1 MLAKLTA
8 AIKNKHFLSLA
19 GNVMMSAVGV
29 ITIGILARVLPIRD
43 LGIWVFFQ
51 TSFVTVDTFRT
62 GFLVVAFIKFYSGTD
77 KERADEVTGSMWFL
91 AILISLTLALINIPV
106 YFLLPHISDVS
117 IAFFVKWYGGVFL
130 ITIPTFVAACLQQ
143 GNQRFDRILYIR
155 IATQGTILLSIIT
168 LALTHH
174 ISLQTLLYTYYAA
187 NTFASIYVLLMGWT
201 DFHTLA
207 RRSKKAMKEIY
218 DFGKFS
224 VTSTLSSNLFRTSDV
239 YIINFA
245 LGAAGPAAVA
255 IYNLGGS
262 LTQIIEIPLRS
273 FVATAMPTL
282 SQAFNR
288 DNRPEFVLTLK
299 RYVGMLTLMLIP
311 VSIIAVFLADFAISL
326 IGGGKY
332 VHTEA
337 ANVFRLFMTF
347 SLLNP
352 AERFFGVSIDAINKP
367 RVNLYR
373 ILAML
378 AANVITDL
386 IGIHI
391 THNLYGVTVATI
403 FPALVGLIYGY
414 KVVKGYYPFSFFSIY
429 QQGIKE
435 IKSFVNNYLSKSKR
449 ADEVHA

>member
-1 MLAKLTA
+1 MFSKLIA

-19 GNVMMSAVGV
+19 GNGIMSLVGMV
-29 ITIGILARVLPIRD
+29 TIGLLARVLPIRD
-43 LGIWVFFQ
+43 LGVWVFFQ
-51 TSFVTVDTFRT
+51 TSFVTVDTFRS
-62 GFLVVAFIKFYSGTD
+62 GFLVVAFIKFYSGSST
-77 KERADEVTGSMWFL
+77 ERAAEVTGSMWFL
-91 AILISLTLALINIPV
+91 AILISVALAIINIPV
-106 YFLLPHISDVS
+106 YFLIPHISDIS
-117 IAFFVKWYGGVFL
+117 IAFFLKWYGGVFI

-155 IATQGTILLSIIT
+155 IATQGTILVFII
-168 LALTHH
+168 ALIFMHR
-174 ISLQTLLYTYYAA
+174 ISLQTLLYIYYVA
-187 NTFASIYVLLMGWT
+187 NAIASVYVLIMGWT
-201 DFHTLA
+201 DFATISK
-207 RRSKKAMKEIY
+207 RTKKAMKEIY

-273 FVATAMPTL
+273 FVATGLPAL
-282 SQAFNR
+282 SQAFNQ
-288 DNRPEFVLTLK
+288 DNRAEFVLTLK
-299 RYVGMLTLMLIP
+299 KYVGMLTLLLIP
-311 VSIIAVFLADFAISL
+311 VSIVAVFLADFAISL

-347 SLLNP
+347 SLINP
-352 AERFFGVSIDAINKP
+352 TERFFGVSIDAINKP

-378 AANVITDL
+378 AANIITDL
-386 IGIHI
+386 IGIKI
-391 THNLYGVTVATI
+391 THNIYGVAMATV
-403 FPALVGLIYGY
+403 FPAMVGLFYGY
-414 KVVKGYYPFSFFSIY
+414 KVVKGYYPFSLLSIY
-429 QQGIKE
+429 KQGYIE
-435 IKSFVNNYLSKSKR
+435 IKSFINTHLFKKS
-449 ADEVHA
+449 AANQVEA